1 MRKKNKNISDI
12 TVKDVKNYF
21 KDERYKIKKEV
32 DSFINLPEKIFS
44 EMNPVFAVSTGR
56 AGSELLVKLMNESK
70 IGNVYHEPRPG
81 MFYGSKLVF
90 ETNQDIK
97 SIQIAYLNARYDLLK
112 KAYLEECR
120 YIETNNRNT
129 FFIKALSELFPKSKF
144 IHLVRHPGDFVRSGI
159 RRKYYKGNE
168 YDDSRLTPLVSEE
181 AYNSWNEFS
190 DIEKIGWLWNTTNNF
205 IEKEKLHLT
214 ADRVLLIKSEDL
226 FSKPDTYNKICK
238 FINEPTPK
246 DSIIKSITKRPT
258 NKQKQSSYPKW
269 IDWSEQDKE
278 ELIKLT
284 PLGNKYGYWT

>member
-12 TVKDVKNYF
+12 TFKDAKNYLIN
-21 KDERYKIKKEV
+21 ERYKIKKQIQ
-32 DSFINLPEKIFS
+32 SFIDLPEKMFA
-44 EMNPVFAVSTGR
+44 EMAPVFSVSTGR
-56 AGSELLVKLMNESK
+56 AGSELLEKLMNESK
-70 IGNVYHEPRPG
+70 IGNVYHEARPL
-81 MFYGSKLVF
+81 MYYGSKLVF

-129 FFIKALSELFPKSKF
+129 FFIRALSELFPKSKF

-168 YDDSRLTPLVSEE
+168 YDDSRLTPIVIEE
-181 AYNSWNEFS
+181 AYNNWNEFS

-214 ADRVLLIKSEDL
+214 ADRDLLIKSEDL
-226 FSKPDTYNKICK
+226 FSKPETYNKICK

-246 DSIIKSITKRPT
+246 DSIIKSIIKRPT
-258 NKQKQSSYPKW
+258 NKQKQNSYPKW
-269 IDWSEQDKE
+269 NDWNENDKQL
-278 ELIKLT
+278 LIKMT
-284 PLGNKYGYWT
+284 PLGTKYGFWN